1 MIGVAK
7 LAVAYVNVAVFA
19 AGSAAKQTSD
29 MFATS
34 VLEYHPASITSRIGV
49 VGVEPNP
56 APAAARTAGTN
67 AEPKSPASK
76 LAVATAVANF
86 FLMN

>member
-1 MIGVAK
+1 MPAPVVVAPTAI
-7 LAVAYVNVAVFA
+7 AVPPVAPIAV
-19 AGSAAKQTSD
+19 GT
-29 MFATS
+29 
-34 VLEYHPASITSRIGV
+34 PAS
-49 VGVEPNP
+49 
-56 APAAARTAGTN
+56 AYADGTN